1 MRDDVFASEDGT
13 VGVKRCIIHIGAGK
27 TGSSSIQG
35 LLAASSEPLAEQGV
49 AFLGRMLE
57 QHQHLQQLP
66 CEPWQRNGG
75 WPQWLA
81 AAERLSE
88 AYAERLEQQL
98 NALGECGIHT
108 VIISN
113 EGLLPHV
120 EAFRPVVERLAE
132 RGLAVDAVAV
142 LRRHYEW
149 AFSAYVQWAIRHKTN
164 PGRVLSFRQ
173 WLERKPPCFAPS
185 LRAWRD
191 CPGVGQLL
199 LINYSAVEDVV
210 PAFLDRLDLQLP
222 HSDIRSERAN
232 PAASLL
238 EALVLATYNDHQEGP
253 THPNDA
259 SGLLERLQAMQHV
272 ARANTNLSWPGT
284 QDFDLQELVAVCA
297 ADLAATN
304 GLLQAD
310 GQPPF
315 ADAEQQPP
323 MVPSSLRSLEI
334 SPQRRQD
341 ELVAALLSIVI
352 HMDQEL
358 RTQKKMLAQLRR
370 KLR

>member
-1 MRDDVFASEDGT
+1 
-13 VGVKRCIIHIGAGK
+13 VGLNRCIIHIGAGK

-35 LLAASSEPLAEQGV
+35 LLAASPEPLAEQGV
-49 AFLGRMLE
+49 AFLGRMVE
-57 QHQHLQQLP
+57 QHKHLQQLP
-66 CEPWQRNGG
+66 CAPWQRNGG

-81 AAERLSE
+81 AAETLSE
-88 AYAERLEQQL
+88 AYAERLEDQL
-98 NALGECGIHT
+98 NALEERGIHT

-113 EGLLPHV
+113 EGLLRHV

-173 WLERKPPCFAPS
+173 WLDLKPPCFGPP
-185 LRAWRD
+185 LQAWRD
-191 CPGVGQLL
+191 CPGVRQLL
-199 LINYSAVEDVV
+199 LINYSAVDDVV
-210 PAFLDRLDLQLP
+210 PAFLNRLGLQLP
-222 HSDIRSERAN
+222 YPDGRTERAN

-238 EALVLATYNDHQEGP
+238 EALVLATYNDHQDGP
-253 THPNDA
+253 AHPTEAN
-259 SGLLERLQAMQHV
+259 GLLERLQAMQHV
-272 ARANTNLSWPGT
+272 GRADTNLNWPGT

-304 GLLQAD
+304 GLLEAD

-323 MVPSSLRSLEI
+323 MIPSSLRSLEI
-334 SPQRRQD
+334 SSQSRQD
-341 ELVAALLSIVI
+341 ELLAALLSIVI

-358 RTQKKMLAQLRR
+358 RAQQQVLAQVRR
-370 KLR
+370 KLRQQST

>member
-1 MRDDVFASEDGT
+1 MGL
-13 VGVKRCIIHIGAGK
+13 KRCIIHIGAGK

-35 LLAASSEPLAEQGV
+35 LLAASPEPLAEQGV

-57 QHQHLQQLP
+57 QHHHLQLLA

-98 NALGECGIHT
+98 NALEERGIHT

-113 EGLLPHV
+113 EGLLSHV
-120 EAFRPVVERLAE
+120 EAFSPVVERVSD
-132 RGLAVDAVAV
+132 RGMAVDVVAV

-149 AFSAYVQWAIRHKTN
+149 AFSAYVQWAIRHKIN

-173 WLERKPPCFAPS
+173 WLERQPPRFAPS

-210 PAFLDRLDLQLP
+210 PAFLDRLDLQLL
-222 HSDIRSERAN
+222 HSDARSERAN
-232 PAASLL
+232 PAASLV
-238 EALVLATYNDHQEGP
+238 EALVLATYNDHQDRAVGPREG
-253 THPNDA
+253 H
-259 SGLLERLQAMQHV
+259 GLLKRLQAMQHV
-272 ARANTNLSWPGT
+272 GRADTNLNWPGT

-304 GLLQAD
+304 RLLEAD

-358 RTQKKMLAQLRR
+358 RAQHQVLAKMRR
-370 KLR
+370 KLGKQVG